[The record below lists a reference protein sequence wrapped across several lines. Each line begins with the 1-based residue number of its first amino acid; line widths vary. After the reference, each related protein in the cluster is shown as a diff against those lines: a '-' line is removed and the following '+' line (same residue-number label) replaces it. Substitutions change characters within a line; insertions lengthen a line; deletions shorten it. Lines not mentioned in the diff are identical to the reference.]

1 MPINLNVGGKKATHS
16 EMELAIQ
23 TAEDAYQQT
32 LVNDPVADAH
42 AFAGTPAEV
51 TDATMVNPDNEFLQ
65 EYNKEATQQALINNH
80 GWTNQEV
87 MENPTRYETIRN
99 ELIEATGNVDIV
111 PEFDFDDLPGSG
123 PLGRRIGQNTS
134 RQVGEGSTRA
144 TAADLQNAIDRDAS
158 EQEIAAIERDM
169 RPFNQATA
177 EKVEA
182 VERSRQFQLDLHSG
196 DRTDQ
201 QIVEDF
207 KLEKR
212 SKESEFAGIR
222 PTQVISGYRD
232 LSKAVDNQVQRLT
245 SGLDSKGK
253 LDLEAQIAGEVGLG
267 INSVSKV
274 LNGLVTNYAY
284 AKQNGIPRA
293 FSDILLAAHLDAG
306 KKAHSTM
313 LEKEANALKGEGD
326 LYEVDAQ
333 EALLLSTA
341 TDATAGRSIAEAMGM
356 EVDNDTNTI
365 LGAIARKV
373 VGDTFG
379 SDAVKGTDQEALFDQ
394 TQRAVPVQKSKKYTQ
409 KYNAQ
414 ELNEAGIKMYRQ
426 MEPIIDLILPSAKKM
441 PRRTRKVTQS
451 ELVNTRKATKDRA
464 GDFGGFETINE
475 YINELENTPA
485 GFDMNLDDQLSTGN
499 FIQKYQESRIMGDIF
514 KYEYDANGEILTTDG
529 TIDPA
534 TGKPRK
540 HQGNTMRN
548 LSVEKEIKYAIE
560 LGKGTIY
567 FDYFAGG
574 NNRIYVDATVGN
586 WQSQKLPR
594 AMLQSATKIT
604 YDLSQPAVIAELQAG
619 VMKKLG
625 SIGNIHF
632 DKRSVAVSVEHFNA
646 NAEKWSNLMTR
657 ESKGGPDA
665 VIAADEILKIAA
677 DGEGLAGISA
687 IMEGV
692 KLHRAMKAYEQR
704 GRLGVAPGTTTGVS
718 GKIYTTKFLTESDGV
733 ANGVAHSALQGGSQ
747 VEEINRAVNIFSTA
761 DLKALENDPD
771 LSYDD
776 TYIITADGM
785 LDRLM
790 GIPDSNLGDLLKESR
805 MINRSMGKKPM
816 MVFGYGAGKDTIRDG
831 VKEVVSDWFKSN
843 PEAAKKVLDGSDLT
857 LKEIQ
862 QHIADSAWLSV
873 SEEFE
878 SIKIVNDVM
887 RELVNAA
894 WAAGLKDSLV
904 LGTAADHNVILG
916 LKETVENPDA
926 YGGNP
931 PRVAYSDK
939 KGGTTKVLARERS
952 TDSFGFTAKGKLK
965 AAAQAGVLGIHAMDA
980 INLMMTWKNMGK
992 KARKKNAEAYVNA
1005 FQIFDGVMMPP
1016 KHARAWAKQLNHDF
1030 YKVNTEYSMVDQFY
1044 KKLRKAKV
1052 SIPAKTLAKLAK
1064 IKRNRALNASNMEA
1078 KNIRQF
1084 FWDLKE

>member
-1 MPINLNVGGKKATHS
+1 MPINLSVGGKKAGHP
-16 EMELAIQ
+16 EMELAIK
-23 TAEDAYQQT
+23 TAENDYQQT
-32 LVNDPVADAH
+32 LVNDPVADAQ

-65 EYNKEATQQALINNH
+65 EYNKGATQQALINNH

-87 MENPTRYETIRN
+87 MENPTRYETIRG
-99 ELIEATGNVDIV
+99 ELIEATGDVDIV

-134 RQVGEGSTRA
+134 GQVGAGSTRA
-144 TAADLQNAIDRDAS
+144 TAADLQNAIDRGAS
-158 EQEIAAIERDM
+158 EQEIAAIEKDM
-169 RPFNQATA
+169 RPFNQATP

-182 VERSRQFQLDLHSG
+182 IERSRQFQQDLHSG

-207 KLEKR
+207 NLQKR
-212 SKESEFAGIR
+212 SKDSEFAGIR
-222 PTQVISGYRD
+222 PTQIISGYRD

-245 SGLDSKGK
+245 SGLNSKGK
-253 LDLEAQIAGEVGLG
+253 ADLEAQIAGELGLG

-293 FSDILLAAHLDAG
+293 FSDILLAAHLNAG
-306 KKAHSTM
+306 KKAHSAM
-313 LEKEANALKGEGD
+313 LEKEANALKGEQD
-326 LYEVDAQ
+326 LHEVDGQ

-356 EVDNDTNTI
+356 EVDNDTNAI

-394 TQRAVPVQKSKKYTQ
+394 TQRAVAVQKSKKFTQ

-414 ELNEAGIKMYRQ
+414 ELNEAGHKMYRQ

-451 ELVNTRKATKDRA
+451 EFVNTRKATKDRA
-464 GDFGGFETINE
+464 GDFGGFESINKFVD
-475 YINELENTPA
+475 ELENTPA
-485 GFDMNLDDQLSTGN
+485 GFDMDLDDQLSTGN
-499 FIQKYQESRIMGDIF
+499 FIQKYQATRIMGDIF
-514 KYEYDANGEILTTDG
+514 KYEYDENGEIVKTDG
-529 TIDPA
+529 IDPM
-534 TGKPRK
+534 TGKPNK
-540 HQGNTMRN
+540 HQGNMMRK
-548 LSVEKEIKYAIE
+548 LSVDKEIAYAME
-560 LGKGTIY
+560 LGKGIIY
-567 FDYFAGG
+567 FDYFPGG

-604 YDLSQPAVIAELQAG
+604 YDLSQPAEIAELQAG

-625 SIGNIHF
+625 SIGEIHF

-665 VIAADEILKIAA
+665 EIAADEILKIAA

-692 KLHRAMKAYEQR
+692 KLYRAMKAHEQR

-718 GKIYTTKFLTESDGV
+718 GKIYTTKFLSESDGV

-747 VEEINRAVNIFSTA
+747 VDKINRAVNLFSAA

-776 TYIITADGM
+776 TYIITANGM

-790 GIPDSNLGDLLKESR
+790 GIPDSNLGDLLKESG

-816 MVFGYGAGKDTIRDG
+816 MVFGYGAGKETIRDG

-843 PEAAKKVLDGSDLT
+843 PQAAKKVLDGSDLT

-873 SEEFE
+873 DEEFK
-878 SIKIVNDVM
+878 SVKIVNDVM
-887 RELVNAA
+887 RELVEAA
-894 WAAGLKDSLV
+894 ANSNLMDSLV
-904 LGTAADHNVILG
+904 LGTAADHNVVLG
-916 LKETVENPDA
+916 LKETVANPDA

-939 KGGTTKVLARERS
+939 KGGTTKVLARERF
-952 TDSFGFTAKGKLK
+952 TDSFGYTDMGKLK

-980 INLMMTWKNMGK
+980 INLMMTWENMGV

-1030 YKVNTEYSMVDQFY
+1030 YKVNTEYSITDDLYQ
-1044 KKLRKAKV
+1044 KLRKANV
-1052 SIPAKTLAKLAK
+1052 SIPAKTLTKLAK
-1064 IKRNRALNASNMEA
+1064 IRSDRALNAKKMRAE
-1078 KNIRQF
+1078 NIRQF